1 VQCEATGTL
10 ERSSNVVESESGVAA
25 CRGADIQGP
34 KDYLQNVPKVTLDDS
49 RPRRKNMN
57 LPSVYQSSI
66 SHSSALLSEPL

>member
-1 VQCEATGTL
+1 MQCEATGTL

-34 KDYLQNVPKVTLDDS
+34 KDYLQNVPKVTLDS
-49 RPRRKNMN
+49 RPRRKNMV

-66 SHSSALLSEPL
+66 SRSSALLSGLL